1 MWIWIAFSKLILNIF
16 LRSKN
21 RQSLQPMYQ
30 ISQGIFKDVK
40 IKQYIY
46 FTDQPETLNTI
57 LDEIPYFYF
66 KIKKIIGII
75 LAMTIHLVLQLARAI
90 HLQQHE

>member
-46 FTDQPETLNTI
+46 FTDQPETLNPTCRSHI
-57 LDEIPYFYF
+57 LYWTRFPIF
-66 KIKKIIGII
+66 I
-75 LAMTIHLVLQLARAI
+75 LK
-90 HLQQHE
+90 